1 MNKQSMQETIQTINQ
16 IQVVECIEHDD
27 GTATVTFEITEETKE
42 VLIQYALKT
51 LLEKLALENK
61 SYNAIDNQ

>member
-1 MNKQSMQETIQTINQ
+1 MNKQSMHETIHTSNQ
-16 IQVVECIEHDD
+16 IRVIECIEHDD
-27 GTATVTFEITEETKE
+27 GTATVTFEIPEETKE

-61 SYNAIDNQ
+61 SYNAIDNH